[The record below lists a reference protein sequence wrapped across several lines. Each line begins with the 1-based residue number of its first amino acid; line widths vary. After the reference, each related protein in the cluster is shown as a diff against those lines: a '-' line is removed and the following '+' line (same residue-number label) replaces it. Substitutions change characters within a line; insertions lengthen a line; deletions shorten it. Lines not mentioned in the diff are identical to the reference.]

1 LREKLEPIALILGTG
16 AYTRSALPWLPV
28 RDERGGVWRIGLV
41 LRSPRGGG
49 DDEKLEATDDAD
61 DAEIGPRPAIT
72 RRVSRRPA
80 SAPVGPGRVR
90 VPASRRTWR
99 VLPRS
104 PRAAPDPSTP
114 GSTLCHCQQYTGT
127 GGGENY
133 RQDFADYGFDG
144 LVDAFVT
151 SIDLRVRKPDPRIF
165 DFALRT
171 IGCTATNVVMVG
183 NSEFNDIEPA
193 ARLGAR
199 TIRVA
204 IEEPVPA
211 QSLATVVVGSLF
223 DVAQQ
228 IEHWALPGGW
238 HSSSPS
244 IR

>member
-1 LREKLEPIALILGTG
+1 MPTMPKSAPDLPSPDESRADLHRRQWARGESVCLPAAGRGACFPGARELLLILQRLGLRCAIVSNT
-16 AYTRSALPWLPV
+16 LV
-28 RDERGGVWRIGLV
+28 R
-41 LRSPRGGG
+41 
-49 DDEKLEATDDAD
+49 
-61 DAEIGPRPAIT
+61 
-72 RRVSRRPA
+72 
-80 SAPVGPGRVR
+80 
-90 VPASRRTWR
+90 
-99 VLPRS
+99 
-104 PRAAPDPSTP
+104 
-114 GSTLCHCQQYTGT
+114 
-127 GGGENY
+127 GGENY
-133 RQDFADYGFDG
+133 RRDFADYGFDG